1 MDNVADDVL
10 ANCRTVALLNLRMWG
25 FVFILEIGVQH
36 DWTRWCRR
44 CNVPRQNSRNVFLPN
59 IESEINT
66 QREKLLR
73 TDRLKCREENGK
85 SKYIKQER
93 DPEYLEAALFGST
106 LARTSQ
112 IRRGDRQ
119 GIERKHRD

>member
-1 MDNVADDVL
+1 MDDAADDAL
-10 ANCRTVALLNLRMWG
+10 ANCRTVALLNLRKWG
-25 FVFILEIGVQH
+25 FVFILQINVQH
-36 DWTRWCRR
+36 DWTRCRR

-59 IESEINT
+59 IESEIST
-66 QREKLLR
+66 QRDKLLR

-112 IRRGDRQ
+112 IRRDDRQ
-119 GIERKHRD
+119 GVERKHRD